1 MQCALWAG
9 FTEKRGWFALVL
21 FSKKLLYHFLL
32 AFSFHIANVIRI
44 SPSSLSF
51 VLLLGSIFGDYDLM
65 VGLSGL
71 LTLHD
76 NVPVW
81 LAKAKLS
88 MVLLGFYIIVRGV
101 CGFIVLLKILSV
113 NLRLNC

>member
-1 MQCALWAG
+1 
-9 FTEKRGWFALVL
+9 
-21 FSKKLLYHFLL
+21 
-32 AFSFHIANVIRI
+32 
-44 SPSSLSF
+44 
-51 VLLLGSIFGDYDLM
+51 M

-76 NVPVW
+76 NVPVR

-101 CGFIVLLKILSV
+101 CFIVLLKILSV
-113 NLRLNC
+113 NLRLNCYVS